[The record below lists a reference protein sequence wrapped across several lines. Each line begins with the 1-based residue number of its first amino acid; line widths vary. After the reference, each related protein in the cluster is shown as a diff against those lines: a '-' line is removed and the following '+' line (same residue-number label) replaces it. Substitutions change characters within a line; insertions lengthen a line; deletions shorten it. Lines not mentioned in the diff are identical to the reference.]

1 MAKEKKPGAKKGL
14 FNLDMDDL
22 FNKVRVLL
30 PCLRA
35 FQLIILGQVEKQNH
49 LVEKFKAAKT
59 RAQNAINDWNHTN
72 PDQDL

>member
-1 MAKEKKPGAKKGL
+1 VCCFFTRLNSSSSFSFSPSS
-14 FNLDMDDL
+14 
-22 FNKVRVLL
+22 
-30 PCLRA
+30 
-35 FQLIILGQVEKQNH
+35 LGQVEKQHH

>member
-1 MAKEKKPGAKKGL
+1 VCCS
-14 FNLDMDDL
+14 FT
-22 FNKVRVLL
+22 R
-30 PCLRA
+30 LRA
-35 FQLIILGQVEKQNH
+35 SQLIILVLVLTFSSLGQVEKQHH